1 MTNELASVAHQ
12 VDVQVFLPANITAPG
27 RILPFLQLES
37 LRVSPGYITS
47 ARYPTSPILLFF
59 LCLVLMMM
67 MRRTTTTAMVAILA
81 ISTIYPDKLMNLI
94 SL

>member
-67 MRRTTTTAMVAILA
+67 MRTTTTAMVAILA